1 MSILENRKQFS
12 PTTQLALN
20 MIGLLIFVAIWWIV
34 AEAMAVDRPVV
45 DYTTRLPSSVGEG
58 SEEFSLQRDSILRA
72 DSIAFANATETE
84 KVYPLLPTPLQ
95 TVRAFPTLFRQDE
108 LVLNS
113 WISIWR
119 NLQGYFWAVS
129 LSLLL
134 GFTIGL
140 VPLVR
145 QLFSKQVDALRYL
158 PLTAVTGLFILWF
171 GIGDTMKVAFLAF
184 GILVYLLPVVVQR
197 IDEVGDVYK
206 KTAFTL
212 GATDW
217 QLVRTVYGPSVL
229 SKLIDD
235 IRVLTAISWTYIIIA
250 ELLNRDGGLG
260 ALLYLNGRQGQVAKV
275 FALLI
280 VIVLIGFVQDR
291 LFLYLDRRL
300 FPGKYVTRVLP
311 GQKESEMGVLVI
323 LGTLLLYLVLGAFLP
338 LPAVAAQLVLLI
350 VAAAV
355 IIILYGEFKTFQS
368 RKLA

>member
-1 MSILENRKQFS
+1 MSILETRQQFS
-12 PTTQLALN
+12 SAQRLLLN
-20 MIGLLIFVAIWWIV
+20 LVGLVLFIGLWWVV
-34 AEAMAVDRPVV
+34 AEAMAVERPVV
-45 DYTTRLPSSVGEG
+45 DYTTRLPSSIGEQG
-58 SEEFSLQRDSILRA
+58 EAFNFQRDSILRA

-84 KVYPLLPTPLQ
+84 KVYPLLPTPIQ
-95 TVRAFPTLFRQDE
+95 TVSSFPALFRQDD
-108 LVLNS
+108 LTWNS
-113 WISIWR
+113 WVSIWR
-119 NLQGYFWAVS
+119 NLQGYFWAVT
-129 LSLLL
+129 LSLAL
-134 GFTIGL
+134 GFVIGL
-140 VPLVR
+140 IPVVR

-197 IDEVGDVYK
+197 IDEVADVYK

-217 QLVRTVYGPSVL
+217 QLVKTVYAPSVL

-275 FALLI
+275 FALLL
-280 VIVLIGFVQDR
+280 VIILIGFVQDR

-300 FPGKYVTRVLP
+300 FPGKYNARVRP
-311 GQKESEMGVLVI
+311 GQKESETGLLVI
-323 LGTLLLYLVLGAFLP
+323 LGTVLLYLLLNAFFG

-355 IIILYGEFKTFQS
+355 IITLYGEFKIFQS
-368 RKLA
+368 RQVA